1 MRLHYLKQP
10 GTRKAIPIINPLFVY
25 LQHLRHDLGMV
36 WEHAAITL
44 FAFEEEAR
52 GGRGRNQIRYLTV
65 LPYVRLHLSSIQSRS
80 DPTMVPL
87 LICMWE
93 NDSNVISFRLTDL

>member
-1 MRLHYLKQP
+1 
-10 GTRKAIPIINPLFVY
+10 
-25 LQHLRHDLGMV
+25 MV

-87 LICMWE
+87 LICMWGKE
-93 NDSNVISFRLTDL
+93 AKISTLLKIHVNTFCVRFVKFTS